1 MTEQQAAR
9 IAHEVN
15 RAYCQRLGDDSQL
28 PWDEAPEWQKQ
39 SAVNGITMHWKILS
53 EGGKVAPS
61 ASHDSWLA
69 EKVANGW
76 RYGPVKAQRPSATDR
91 TGERKMMHWNY
102 QLSEEEI
109 EAIVTKMDEL
119 NGPFSEESTD
129 PLREKRKA
137 ALRGWLII
145 GVKDMLTAMQALDYG
160 IVRVKTG
167 VFIETHECNA
177 ALAQSQV
184 PASLRVSPTL
194 KQLLSTGTKVPLT

>member
-1 MTEQQAAR
+1 
-9 IAHEVN
+9 
-15 RAYCQRLGDDSQL
+15 
-28 PWDEAPEWQKQ
+28 
-39 SAVNGITMHWKILS
+39 
-53 EGGKVAPS
+53 
-61 ASHDSWLA
+61 
-69 EKVANGW
+69 
-76 RYGPVKAQRPSATDR
+76 
-91 TGERKMMHWNY
+91 MMHWNY

-184 PASLRVSPTL
+184 PASLDAVRELFAKRHPVESLFFEQWL
-194 KQLLSTGTKVPLT
+194 KELQTSFQ